1 MQQIVSSS
9 AAENANKVI
18 GSMSGEAIL
27 SDHVSYSNHHPS
39 LSSLPPLL
47 SFSSLSLGPC
57 FTHSPPLSPLPLQDD
72 SNSLSSGSELVG
84 GEEEEE
90 GELGRHLDFS
100 DGEEHSLSRADS
112 TDDF

>member
-1 MQQIVSSS
+1 MLQTVSSP

-57 FTHSPPLSPLPLQDD
+57 FTHSLTPPLSPLPLQDD

-90 GELGRHLDFS
+90 GELGFS